1 MLSREEFQNC
11 NRVLITICK
20 DNVILA
26 YNFFIDMFNKYHTTE
41 TKLNDSELN
50 VIVFQPNE
58 IKKFENI
65 VDNLQLS
72 EAILNMELNITLQ
85 LTNKI

>member
-20 DNVILA
+20 DDVILA
-26 YNFFIDMFNKYHTTE
+26 YNFFIDMFNKYHTSE
-41 TKLNDSELN
+41 TKFNDSELN
-50 VIVFQPNE
+50 VIVFQPSE

-65 VDNLQLS
+65 VDNLQIS